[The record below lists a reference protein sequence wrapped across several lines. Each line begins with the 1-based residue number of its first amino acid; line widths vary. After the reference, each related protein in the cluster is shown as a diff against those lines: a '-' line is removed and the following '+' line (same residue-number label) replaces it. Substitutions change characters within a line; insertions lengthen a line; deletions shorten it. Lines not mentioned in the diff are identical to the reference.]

1 MWQTCAADARHW
13 ATQEIRKM
21 IPIETIAIFLGA
33 SIALGLA
40 PGPDNIFVLTQSALH
55 GRKAGILVTLG
66 LCTGLLVHTAAVSL
80 GVAAVFQTSL
90 VAFNILKIVGALYLL
105 YLAFQAFR
113 ASATK
118 IDGKEKQKLPWRK
131 LYVRGIIM
139 NITNPKVAI
148 FFLASLP
155 QFADPSLGSISIQ
168 MLMFG
173 ALFIVAT
180 LLVFGAIA
188 WFAGFLGDWLKG
200 SETAQVIMNRI
211 AGTVFTGLALRLAI
225 SER

>member
-1 MWQTCAADARHW
+1 
-13 ATQEIRKM
+13 M
-21 IPIETIAIFLGA
+21 IPIETVTIFLAA
-33 SIALGLA
+33 SVALALA
-40 PGPDNIFVLTQSALH
+40 PGPDNIFVLTQSALY

-80 GVAAVFQTSL
+80 GVAAIFQTSVL
-90 VAFNILKIVGALYLL
+90 AFNILKIVGALYLL

-118 IDGKEKQKLPWRK
+118 LDEGGKQKLAWRK
-131 LYVRGIIM
+131 LYTRGIIM

-148 FFLASLP
+148 FFLAFLP
-155 QFADPSLGSISIQ
+155 QFANPSLGSMTIQ

-180 LLVFGAIA
+180 LLVFGAVA
-188 WFAGFLGDWLKG
+188 WFAGFLGEWLKG
-200 SETAQVIMNRI
+200 SEKAQIIMNRI

-225 SER
+225 SEL

>member
-1 MWQTCAADARHW
+1 
-13 ATQEIRKM
+13 M
-21 IPIETIAIFLGA
+21 IPIETLALFLTA
-33 SIALGLA
+33 SVALALA

-80 GVAAVFQTSL
+80 GVAAIFQTSAL
-90 VAFNILKIVGALYLL
+90 AFNLLKIVGALYLL

-113 ASATK
+113 AGATQLDHEGQTK
-118 IDGKEKQKLPWRK
+118 LAWQKL
-131 LYVRGIIM
+131 YTRGIIM

-148 FFLASLP
+148 FFLAFLP
-155 QFADPSLGSISIQ
+155 QFADPAIGSITVQ

-173 ALFIVAT
+173 ALFIVTT
-180 LLVFGAIA
+180 LLVFGAVA
-188 WFAGFLGDWLKG
+188 WFAGFFGEWLKR
-200 SETAQVIMNRI
+200 SEKAQIMMNRI
-211 AGTVFTGLALRLAI
+211 AGTVFTGLALRLAL

>member
-1 MWQTCAADARHW
+1 
-13 ATQEIRKM
+13 M
-21 IPIETIAIFLGA
+21 IPIETITIFLAA
-33 SIALGLA
+33 SVALAFA

-80 GVAAVFQTSL
+80 GVAAIFQTSAL
-90 VAFNILKIVGALYLL
+90 AFNILKIAGAMYLL

-113 ASATK
+113 AGAAKLDET
-118 IDGKEKQKLPWRK
+118 GKENLVWQKL
-131 LYVRGIIM
+131 YSRGIIM

-148 FFLASLP
+148 FFLAFLP
-155 QFADPSLGSISIQ
+155 QFADPSRGSITIQ

-173 ALFIVAT
+173 GLFIGST
-180 LLVFGAIA
+180 LLIFGTVA
-188 WFAGFLGDWLKG
+188 WFAGFLGEWLKG
-200 SETAQVIMNRI
+200 SAKAQIIMNRV
-211 AGTVFTGLALRLAI
+211 AGTVFSSLALRLAV